1 MYNVFIDGKEG
12 TTGLQIFDRLKVHNR
27 VNVMTLPEEKR
38 KDIKE
43 RTKYLNDAD
52 LCFLC
57 LPDDAAKEAV
67 SLITNPNVK
76 VIDASTAHRTNP
88 DWVYGLPEISDVRR
102 EEISKS
108 RRVANPGC
116 HATGVISIVAPLVKS
131 GILSPDYPFTVH
143 SVTGYSGAGKK
154 TIAVYESDNR
164 DKALDSPRQYAL
176 GLNHKHLPE
185 IVRECGLNNNP
196 VFNPIISDFY
206 SGMCVSVPVFTRL
219 MSKKYTV
226 NALIK
231 FYTEYYAKQNF
242 IKVAKTSEVPQFLAA
257 NELSGTNDLKIYIN
271 GNDEQILIA
280 AVFDNLGKGAS
291 GAAVQNMNIMFGFDE
306 TLSLK

>member
-143 SVTGYSGAGKK
+143 SITGYSGAGKK

-226 NALIK
+226 NALIE

-242 IKVAKTSEVPQFLAA
+242 IKVAKISEVPQFLAA

-291 GAAVQNMNIMFGFDE
+291 GVAVQNMNIMFGFDE

>member
-27 VNVMTLPEEKR
+27 VNVMILPEEKR

-143 SVTGYSGAGKK
+143 SITGYSGAGKK

-226 NALIK
+226 NALIE

-242 IKVAKTSEVPQFLAA
+242 IKVAKISEVPQFLAA

-291 GAAVQNMNIMFGFDE
+291 GVAVQNMNIMFGFDE

>member
-1 MYNVFIDGKEG
+1 MYNIFIDGKEG

-143 SVTGYSGAGKK
+143 SITGYSGAGKK

-185 IVRECGLNNNP
+185 IVRECGLDNNP

-206 SGMCVSVPVFTRL
+206 SGMCVSVPIFTRL

-226 NALIK
+226 NALIE
-231 FYTEYYAKQNF
+231 FYTEYYARQNF
-242 IKVAKTSEVPQFLAA
+242 IKVAKISEVPQFLAA

-271 GNDEQILIA
+271 GNDEQIIIA